1 VATLSIPL
9 ERNPDI
15 LAELGQKKAHQ
26 ILVGFAAETQEL
38 LRHAHH
44 KVQSKHLD
52 FIVVNDVSDPRI
64 GFASDDNLVRI
75 VDASGQVEE
84 LPVMSKTALAE
95 HILDRVQI
103 LLEQRE
109 RR

>member
-1 VATLSIPL
+1 
-9 ERNPDI
+9 
-15 LAELGQKKAHQ
+15 
-26 ILVGFAAETQEL
+26 VGFAAETQEL
-38 LRHAHH
+38 LHHARQ
-44 KVQSKHLD
+44 KVHSKNLD

-75 VDASGQVEE
+75 LDAAGQVEE

-103 LLEQRE
+103 LLGQRE